1 MEAIFFDDHE
11 GCWMKASDPV
21 DVLSTSTLADV
32 PALVAE
38 VEQRITGGL
47 TAIGYV
53 AYDAAPAFDP
63 SLVVHKTSDQNR
75 PLISFGLFEREV
87 RLSDQAIVTQASGG
101 SVRVKSKTTEE
112 KYTTTYNRIQSYL
125 HAGDSYQVNLT
136 HQLAVS
142 GKGSPRALFGALV
155 QRQQCRY
162 PIFIQDL
169 HQTIL
174 SLSPE
179 LFFELDNDYIVCR
192 PMKGTRRRSLD
203 PTKDEAARV
212 ELSGSDKDR
221 AENLMIVDMI
231 RNDLGRIATP
241 GTVHVSDLF
250 CIEPY
255 PTVWQMTSTVEAK
268 TQASLGDILT
278 ALFPCASITGAP
290 KVHTMSIIQEL
301 ESESRGLYTGAL
313 GILRPGRK
321 FRFSV
326 AIRTLLI
333 DNDDKIKGDG
343 DQAWRGQYGVG
354 GGIVADSRSDS
365 EWDESLAKAAILG
378 SEPQADAP
386 SGAGNL

>member
-1 MEAIFFDDHE
+1 
-11 GCWMKASDPV
+11 MKASDPV
-21 DVLSTSTLADV
+21 DVLSTSQLADV

-38 VEQRITGGL
+38 VEQRIAGGL

-63 SLVVHKTSDQNR
+63 SLVVYETSHQNR

-87 RLSDQAIVTQASGG
+87 RLPDPTMVTQSPGD
-101 SVRVKSKTTEE
+101 SVHVKSKTTEE
-112 KYTTTYNRIQSYL
+112 QYTSTYDRIQSYL

-142 GKGSPRALFGALV
+142 GKGSPQALFGTLV

-162 PIFIQDL
+162 PIFIQEP
-169 HQTIL
+169 HQAIL

-179 LFFELDNDYIVCR
+179 LFFELDNDLIVCR

-203 PTKDEAARV
+203 PTLDEAART

-250 CIEPY
+250 RIEPY

-268 TQASLGDILT
+268 TQSSLGDILT

-290 KVHTMSIIQEL
+290 KVHTMSIIREL
-301 ESESRGLYTGAL
+301 ESEPRGLYTGAL
-313 GILRPGRK
+313 GILRPDRK

-333 DNDDKIKGDG
+333 DIDDRIKGDG
-343 DQAWRGQYGVG
+343 DQAWRGHYGVG
-354 GGIVADSRSDS
+354 GGIVADSRSES

-378 SEPQADAP
+378 SDVS
-386 SGAGNL
+386 SGADDL